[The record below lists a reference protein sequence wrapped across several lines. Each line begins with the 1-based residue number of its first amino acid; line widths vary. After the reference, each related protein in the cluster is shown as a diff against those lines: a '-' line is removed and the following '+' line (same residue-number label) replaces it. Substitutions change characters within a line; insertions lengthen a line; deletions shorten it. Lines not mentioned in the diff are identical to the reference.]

1 MKKMMKSMVCIAIAV
16 ALVLS
21 LAACGCG
28 YANSPEGVIKRVI
41 NAQNNHDYV
50 TLEKYYE
57 DGEAYEDYADEKIN
71 SIKAYYN
78 YILEEEDEEFE
89 YMEEM
94 MGEKNLK
101 AWVNAQIEIEKA
113 VAKRCKVEID
123 KVDQDGDEAWV
134 EYTVY
139 EPEVDYEDV
148 WDAVYDEIGLEEDE
162 MDDADEGEYT
172 KFIKAYKKHMLK
184 AIKEADVEES
194 YEAERRVVK
203 DDGKWKIAEDQSK
216 ED

>member
-1 MKKMMKSMVCIAIAV
+1 MKKMMKSIVCIAIAA

-28 YANSPEGVIKRVI
+28 YANSPEGVVKRIV
-41 NAQNNHDYV
+41 NASNNYDYV
-50 TLEKYYE
+50 TMEKYYE
-57 DGEAYEDYADEKIN
+57 EPGEWIEDYADEKIN

-78 YILEEEDEEFE
+78 YMMEEEDEDFE
-89 YMEEM
+89 EMEDM
-94 MGEKNLK
+94 MGEKNVK
-101 AWVNAQIEIEKA
+101 AYINAQIEIEKA
-113 VAKRCKVEID
+113 EAKRYKVEID
-123 KVDQDGDEAWV
+123 DVEKDGDEAWV

-139 EPEVDYEDV
+139 YPDWDREDV
-148 WDAVYDEIGLEEDE
+148 FEDALDEAGLEEDE
-162 MDDADEGEYT
+162 QEDWDEKDWAKY
-172 KFIKAYKKHMLK
+172 IKAYKKYALK
-184 AIKEADVEES
+184 EIKSADLED